1 MHIFCSFKTIS
12 SLCMECFRCHITKE
26 YKWTFSSTRVLITW
40 TMMWHASSVLI
51 AFVDLL
57 VFLPTD
63 IDSTAK
69 VNYTRESVRPF
80 HDEVN
85 MKINRPGTM
94 VTSPFGRAIQCSKGT
109 PCDITWEV
117 DIRNTSC
124 PCAFN
129 ISCCANGVT
138 ISFWWTWDLLEAP
151 SYRFFLDFGGIY
163 IFYNPKR
170 SYRPMSYRIYGSQKY
185 QWFSNIHLPYGTW
198 SHVVIM
204 VKSTQ
209 MTLYMDG
216 RYRGSRGLVSKHPG
230 WFPGSASLKPRLRL
244 KNVAGNY
251 SFGKLHVWE
260 NKQTAVFLLRQHS
273 EETDVDKLP

>member
-1 MHIFCSFKTIS
+1 MWLKIRHTYVHRIYWKTVVS
-12 SLCMECFRCHITKE
+12 SIV
-26 YKWTFSSTRVLITW
+26 SIV
-40 TMMWHASSVLI
+40 
-51 AFVDLL
+51 FVDLL
-57 VFLPTD
+57 VFLPTN
-63 IDSTAK
+63 IGIATK

-80 HDEVN
+80 HAEVN
-85 MKINRPGTM
+85 MNLNRPGAM
-94 VTSPFGRAIQCSKGT
+94 VTSPFGRAIRCSKDT

-138 ISFWWTWDLLEAP
+138 LSFWWTWDLLDAP

-185 QWFSNIHLPYGTW
+185 QWFNNIHLPYGTW
-198 SHVVIM
+198 RHVVIM
-204 VKSTQ
+204 VQSTRIIVY
-209 MTLYMDG
+209 LDG
-216 RYRGSRGLVSKHPG
+216 RYRGHRGLVGTRPG

-251 SFGKLHVWE
+251 SFGNLHVWE
-260 NKQTAVFLLRQHS
+260 NKQTAVFLWRQHY
-273 EETDVDKLP
+273 EEINANKLP